1 MSEVF
6 KLEDSKIKLIIFLAT
21 PFAFLCA
28 ILYLYSFWSRF
39 HINFLEFLTLADLLI
54 ISIYP
59 IVGTLL
65 SFGVGF
71 VVGRIIPDK
80 RKISKKRTKQRLVLL
95 NLAIIFIS
103 IESGLLYGWHML
115 YFFTPFLIAVW
126 SSLPLEKYLLSKG
139 ISVPGQWPMFI
150 ILIPLLCYGI
160 GAQKSHRILQN
171 QSVRYAEISQFQ
183 NNELFKTQSKIKYIG
198 LGGKHYFFIS
208 EDNSNLYVI
217 NSEKVSLLELSKP
230 SSEKFESPW
239 KKLKKWFNEDQE
251 SKPEVSK

>member
-6 KLEDSKIKLIIFLAT
+6 KLEDSKIKPIIFLAT

-59 IVGTLL
+59 IFGTLL
-65 SFGVGF
+65 SLGVGF
-71 VVGRIIPDK
+71 VIGRIFPDK
-80 RKISKKRTKQRLVLL
+80 RKISEKRAKRRLVLVS
-95 NLAIIFIS
+95 LALIFIS
-103 IESGLLYGWHML
+103 IESGLLYGWHQL
-115 YFFTPFLIAVW
+115 YVFTPFLIAIW
-126 SSLPLEKYLLSKG
+126 SSFPLEKYLLSKD
-139 ISVPGQWPMFI
+139 ISFPWQLLLFI

-160 GAQKSHRILQN
+160 GALESHKILQN

-208 EDNSNLYVI
+208 EDNSNLYVM